1 MRPPFLLITALFAT
15 LPACPQSPSGT
26 ISIGD
31 AVRTTDAAAAHA
43 GSIHTRGLTPPP
55 AKPQPIHILYMHGIN
70 QVGAGDSSEL
80 RKAICR
86 YLHECTVSPLGRLY
100 AAGPFAPGAP
110 PPPFV
115 DMGAPV
121 WPSAEDWSA
130 SAPFIDRYRIEGGGH
145 VPIVLE
151 EVNWWPI
158 VYPVKCKW
166 LVAHDAALTGP
177 AKPQLN
183 ICAAAPAGTQPDPTH
198 PGRFLQYQWIPS
210 SQIAELS
217 GIHRAATI
225 GNRDLKNGL
234 MDWGFADAVLALGPT
249 QQILYAGIREL
260 LVQSLQADGVDL
272 PNANPSD
279 SGPEYFFITHSLGS
293 YLALAT
299 LDSQWLGPQGDVLP
313 AFAMTPQQKSAADYF
328 SAHTAGFFFLA
339 NQIELLELAHVA
351 PATPA
356 DSAPCPVA
364 PYNQPGSEPGSIST
378 GSPASSEPPAA
389 TPTPSA
395 AAPSGTAAPAAV
407 AHWQC
412 QRTQYLQLRST
423 PSAPTPQIVA
433 WSDPN
438 DLLSWNV
445 PAIAGVHVVNISV
458 RNAAFKI
465 PSLLVS
471 PTGAHANYAQNRKI
485 LRAIFAPT
493 PPS

>member
-1 MRPPFLLITALFAT
+1 MPRPALLLATLLLVT
-15 LPACPQSPSGT
+15 LPARPQNT

-31 AVRTTDAAAAHA
+31 AVRTNDAEANAHTRA
-43 GSIHTRGLTPPP
+43 RGLTRTT
-55 AKPQPIHILYMHGIN
+55 APQPIHILYMHGIN
-70 QVGAGDSSEL
+70 QVGAGDSAEL

-86 YLHECTVSPLGRLY
+86 YLHECTVTPLGRLY
-100 AAGPFAPGAP
+100 AAGPFAIGAP
-110 PPPFV
+110 PPPFA

-121 WPSAEDWSA
+121 WTSADDWSA
-130 SAPFIDRYRIEGGGH
+130 SAPFIDRYQIEGGGH
-145 VPIVLE
+145 TPIILGE
-151 EVNWWPI
+151 INWWPI
-158 VYPVKCKW
+158 VYPIKCKW

-183 ICAAAPAGTQPDPTH
+183 ICAAAPNGTQPDTAH

-210 SQIAELS
+210 PQIAQLS
-217 GIHRAATI
+217 SLHRVATI

-260 LVQSLQADGVDL
+260 LVQSLQADGNNLATAKPTD
-272 PNANPSD
+272 A
-279 SGPEYFFITHSLGS
+279 GPEYFFITHSLGS

-299 LDSQWLGPQGDVLP
+299 LDSNWLGTQSNAFP
-313 AFAMTPQQKSAADYF
+313 AFAATEQQKTAADYF

-351 PATPA
+351 PA
-356 DSAPCPVA
+356 D
-364 PYNQPGSEPGSIST
+364 
-378 GSPASSEPPAA
+378 PAA
-389 TPTPSA
+389 TTPCPATPDTQSESAPPPQTPTTPSPTT
-395 AAPSGTAAPAAV
+395 AAPSGTAAPASIS
-407 AHWQC
+407 HWQC
-412 QRTQYLQLRST
+412 QRTQYLQQRST

-445 PAIAGVHVVNISV
+445 PAIAGVHVVNLPAH
-458 RNAAFKI
+458 NAAFKL
-465 PSLLVS
+465 PPFLVS

-485 LRAIFAPT
+485 LRAIFEPT
-493 PPS
+493 PAS